1 MAEKEITKNKKPIP
15 CKMIL
20 VGDSG
25 VGKTSMINRYLNEYS
40 KNVTPTI
47 STSFFN
53 KIEIINNYKM
63 KFQIWDTV
71 GQEQYRSLNSLFFKD
86 AHICLMVYDITK
98 ESSFKSIKEYW
109 YQAVI
114 NNGLEGVIF
123 GIAGNK
129 NDLYMNEKVD
139 QNEVKSFCKQ
149 INAIFQY
156 TSAKENICIDELFK
170 ELGDKFVNSNF
181 MLEVGSEYFQSRN
194 DSFIINNEDNKKR
207 KGCCYS
213 LERMTFIE

>member
-1 MAEKEITKNKKPIP
+1 MTEKGIKTKNKKPIP
-15 CKMIL
+15 CKIIL

-25 VGKTSMINRYLNEYS
+25 VGKTSMIKRYLNEFS
-40 KNVTPTI
+40 KNISPTI
-47 STSFFN
+47 STSYFN
-53 KIEIINNYKM
+53 KLVIINDYKIN
-63 KFQIWDTV
+63 FQIWDTV

-109 YQAVI
+109 HQAAV

-139 QNEVKSFCKQ
+139 KNEVKEFTNQ
-149 INAIFQY
+149 ISAIFQY
-156 TSAKENICIDELFK
+156 TSAIENVCIDELFK
-170 ELGDKFVNSNF
+170 ELGDKFVNSSF
-181 MLEVGSEYFQSRN
+181 MLELGSEYFQSRN
-194 DSFIINNEDNKKR
+194 DSFKIDNDEDDNKKK
-207 KGCCYS
+207 KGCC
-213 LERMTFIE
+213 